1 LGFAPGYKVSM
12 DRIRIRGGHPLKGE
26 IPISGAKNAALKLM
40 AASLLTAEPLI
51 LANVPRL
58 ADVRAM
64 AELLIS
70 FGVAIQVN
78 MSPGFEGDT
87 MRLQARQ
94 ITSVFASYDMV
105 RKMRASFQVLAPL
118 LARSRDAKVSL
129 PGGCAIGAR
138 PVELHLAALEQMG
151 AKIDLSEGYVT
162 ARAPDGLNGAE
173 IVFPFVSVGATETA
187 MMAATLAKGI
197 TRIVNAAR
205 EPEISDLGNCLN
217 AMGAKVSGLGSS
229 EITVEGVTTLHGA
242 EYRVMPDR
250 IETGTYAIAAAI
262 AGGEVE
268 LVGALPE
275 TVASLLSILG
285 KSGAE
290 VTTTPRG
297 LKVTRNGSR
306 PHASDVTTAPYP
318 GFPTDL
324 QAQIMAL
331 MTVADGTSVVR
342 EKIFEN
348 RFMHV
353 PELARMGA
361 QVRIDGDTATV
372 RGVEKLKGAPVMAT
386 DLRAS
391 VSLVLAGLAAEGET
405 LVSRVYHLDRGFD
418 RLEEKLSRVGAD
430 IERVSE

>member
-1 LGFAPGYKVSM
+1 M
-12 DRIRIRGGHPLKGE
+12 DRIRIRGGHRLSGE

-40 AASLLTAEPLI
+40 AAALLTPDPLI
-51 LANVPRL
+51 LTNVPRL

-64 AELLIS
+64 AELLAS
-70 FGVAIQVN
+70 FGVNIQVTL
-78 MSPGFEGDT
+78 SGKFGDGDT
-87 MRLQARQ
+87 MRLEASN

-118 LARSRDAKVSL
+118 VARQREAKVSL

-138 PVELHLAALEQMG
+138 PVELHLNALEAMG
-151 AKIDLSEGYVT
+151 AKIDLAEGYVN
-162 ARAPDGLNGAE
+162 AMAPQGLHGAE
-173 IVFPFVSVGATETA
+173 IVFPFVSVGATETV
-187 MMAATLAKGI
+187 MMAATLAKGS
-197 TRIVNAAR
+197 TKIVNAAR
-205 EPEISDLGNCLN
+205 EPEITDLGNCLI
-217 AMGAKVSGLGSS
+217 AMGAEIWGLGSS
-229 EITVEGVTTLHGA
+229 EITVHGVERLHGA
-242 EYRVMPDR
+242 AYRVMPDR

-268 LVGALPE
+268 LIGAAPE
-275 TVASLLSILG
+275 TIASLNALLT

-290 VTTTPRG
+290 VAPTPRG
-297 LKVTRNGSR
+297 MKVHMNGVR

-331 MTVADGTSVVR
+331 MAVADGTSVIR

-372 RGVEKLKGAPVMAT
+372 RGVEKLKGAQVMAT

-405 LVSRVYHLDRGFD
+405 VVGRVYHLDRGFD
-418 RLEEKLSRVGAD
+418 RLEEKLSRAGAD
-430 IERVSE
+430 IARVSE

>member
-1 LGFAPGYKVSM
+1 M
-12 DRIRIRGGHPLKGE
+12 DRIRIRGGHRLSGE

-40 AASLLTAEPLI
+40 AASLLTAEPLV

-64 AELLIS
+64 AELLMS
-70 FGVAIQVN
+70 FGVGIQ
-78 MSPGFEGDT
+78 MTLSPHLGEGDT
-87 MRLQARQ
+87 IRLEAGE

-118 LARSRDAKVSL
+118 LARQGEAKVSL

-138 PVELHLAALEQMG
+138 PVELHLSALKQMG
-151 AKIDLSEGYVT
+151 ARVELVDGYVVAT
-162 ARAPDGLNGAE
+162 APGGLKGAE

-187 MMAATLAKGI
+187 MMAATLAEGV

-205 EPEISDLGNCLN
+205 EPEIVDLGKCLI
-217 AMGAKVSGLGSS
+217 AMGARITGLGAS
-229 EITVEGVTTLHGA
+229 EIVVEGVPVLHGA
-242 EYRVMPDR
+242 AYRVMPDR
-250 IETGTYAIAAAI
+250 IEAGTYAIAAAI

-268 LVGALPE
+268 LVGASHE
-275 TVASLLSILG
+275 TIASLLALL
-285 KSGAE
+285 SGSGVE
-290 VTTTPRG
+290 ISNTPRG
-297 LKVTRNGSR
+297 LKVAMNGSR
-306 PHASDVTTAPYP
+306 PRPSDVTTAPYP

-331 MTVADGTSVVR
+331 MTVADGTSVIR

-361 QVRIDGDTATV
+361 DVRIDGDTATV
-372 RGVEKLKGAPVMAT
+372 RGVTRLKGAPVMAT

-405 LVSRVYHLDRGFD
+405 MVGRVYHLDRGFD

-430 IERVSE
+430 ISRVPE

>member
-1 LGFAPGYKVSM
+1 M
-12 DRIRIRGGHPLKGE
+12 DRIRIRGGRPLKGE

-40 AASLLTAEPLI
+40 AASLLTADPLT

-64 AELLIS
+64 AELLMT
-70 FGVAIQVN
+70 FGVSIQIN
-78 MSPGFEGDT
+78 MSPRLGEGDA
-87 MRLQARQ
+87 MKLHAGS

-118 LARSRDAKVSL
+118 LARMGEAKVSL

-151 AKIDLSEGYVT
+151 AEIELSEGYVT
-162 ARAPDGLNGAE
+162 ATAPDGLKGAE

-187 MMAATLAKGI
+187 MTAATLAKGT

-217 AMGAKVSGLGSS
+217 AMGAKISGLGST
-229 EITVEGVTTLHGA
+229 EIVVEGVPSLHGA
-242 EYRVMPDR
+242 DYRVMPDR

-275 TVASLLSILG
+275 TVASLTSILA

-290 VTTTPRG
+290 VSVTPRG
-297 LKVTRNGSR
+297 VKVQMNGGR
-306 PHASDVTTAPYP
+306 PHAADVTTAPYP

-331 MTVADGTSVVR
+331 MTVADGTSVIR

-353 PELARMGA
+353 PELIRMGA

-372 RGVEKLKGAPVMAT
+372 RGVERLKGAPVMAT

-405 LVSRVYHLDRGFD
+405 IVARVYHLDRGFD

-430 IERVSE
+430 IARVSE

>member
-1 LGFAPGYKVSM
+1 M
-12 DRIRIRGGHPLKGE
+12 DRIRIRGGNPLKGE

-40 AASLLTAEPLI
+40 AAEPLT

-64 AELLIS
+64 AELLVS
-70 FGVAIQVN
+70 FGVGVQVT
-78 MSPGFEGDT
+78 MAARFGEGDT
-87 MRLQARQ
+87 MRLDARE

-118 LARSRDAKVSL
+118 LARQGEAKVSL

-138 PVELHLAALEQMG
+138 PVELHLNALEAMG
-151 AKIDLSEGYVT
+151 ASIELAEGYVT
-162 ARAPDGLNGAE
+162 AKAPGGLKGAE

-187 MMAATLAKGI
+187 MMAATLAKG
-197 TRIVNAAR
+197 TTKIVNAAR
-205 EPEISDLGNCLN
+205 EPEISDLGNCLI
-217 AMGAKVSGLGSS
+217 AMGAEIWGLGSS
-229 EITVEGVTTLHGA
+229 EITVVGVDKLHGA
-242 EYRVMPDR
+242 AHRVMADR
-250 IETGTYAIAAAI
+250 IEAGTYAIAAAI

-268 LVGALPE
+268 LVGASHD
-275 TVASLLSILG
+275 TIASLLSLLT

-290 VTTTPRG
+290 VSSTPRG
-297 LKVTRNGSR
+297 LKIHMNGAR
-306 PHASDVTTAPYP
+306 PRSVDVTTAPYP

-331 MTVADGTSVVR
+331 MAVADGTSVVK

-361 QVRIDGDTATV
+361 SVRIDGDTATV
-372 RGVEKLKGAPVMAT
+372 RGVEKLKGAQVMAT

-405 LVSRVYHLDRGFD
+405 NVGRIYHLDRGFD

-430 IERVSE
+430 IARVPE

>member
-1 LGFAPGYKVSM
+1 M
-12 DRIRIRGGHPLKGE
+12 DRIRIRGGRPLKGE

-40 AASLLTAEPLI
+40 AASLLTPEPLT
-51 LANVPRL
+51 LTNVPRL

-64 AELLIS
+64 AELLAA
-70 FGVAIQVN
+70 FGINIQVTL
-78 MSPGFEGDT
+78 SGQFGEGDT
-87 MRLQARQ
+87 MRLQARD

-105 RKMRASFQVLAPL
+105 RKMRASFQVLGPL
-118 LARSRDAKVSL
+118 VARMGKAKVSL

-138 PVELHLAALEQMG
+138 PVELHLNALEQMG
-151 AKIDLSEGYVT
+151 AKIDLAEGYVT
-162 ARAPDGLNGAE
+162 ATAPDGLKGTE
-173 IVFPFVSVGATETA
+173 IVFPFVSVGATETV
-187 MMAATLAKGI
+187 MMAATLARGR

-205 EPEISDLGNCLN
+205 EPEITDLGNCLV
-217 AMGAKVSGLGSS
+217 AMGAEIWGLGSS
-229 EITVEGVTTLHGA
+229 EITIEGVSSLHGA
-242 EYRVMPDR
+242 AHRVMADR

-275 TVASLLSILG
+275 TIASLTALLT

-290 VTTTPRG
+290 VSTGARG
-297 LKVTRNGSR
+297 MKIRMNGGR
-306 PHASDVTTAPYP
+306 PHAADVTTAPYP

-331 MTVADGTSVVR
+331 LTVADGTSVIR

-405 LVSRVYHLDRGFD
+405 FVSRVYHLDRGFD

-430 IERVSE
+430 IARVSE

>member
-1 LGFAPGYKVSM
+1 
-12 DRIRIRGGHPLKGE
+12 
-26 IPISGAKNAALKLM
+26 
-40 AASLLTAEPLI
+40 
-51 LANVPRL
+51 
-58 ADVRAM
+58 M
-64 AELLIS
+64 AELLAA
-70 FGVAIQVN
+70 FGINIQVTL
-78 MSPGFEGDT
+78 SGQFGEGDT
-87 MRLQARQ
+87 MRLQARD

-105 RKMRASFQVLAPL
+105 RKMRASFQVLGPL
-118 LARSRDAKVSL
+118 VARMGKAKVSL

-138 PVELHLAALEQMG
+138 PVELHLNALEQMG
-151 AKIDLSEGYVT
+151 AKIDLAEGYVT
-162 ARAPDGLNGAE
+162 ATAPDGLKGAD

-187 MMAATLAKGI
+187 MMAATLARGR

-205 EPEISDLGNCLN
+205 EPEITDLGNCLI
-217 AMGAKVSGLGSS
+217 AMGAEIWGLGSS
-229 EITVEGVTTLHGA
+229 EITIGGVEKLHGA
-242 EYRVMPDR
+242 AHRVMADR

-275 TVASLLSILG
+275 TIASLTALLT

-290 VTTTPRG
+290 VSTGTRG
-297 LKVTRNGSR
+297 MKVRMNGGR
-306 PHASDVTTAPYP
+306 PHAADVTTAPYP

-331 MTVADGTSVVR
+331 LTVADGTSVIR

-430 IERVSE
+430 IARVSE

>member
-1 LGFAPGYKVSM
+1 M
-12 DRIRIRGGHPLKGE
+12 DRIRIRGGRPLKGQ

-40 AASLLTAEPLI
+40 AASILTPEPLT
-51 LANVPRL
+51 LTNVPRL

-64 AELLIS
+64 AELLAA
-70 FGVAIQVN
+70 FGINIQVTL
-78 MSPGFEGDT
+78 SGQFGEGDT
-87 MRLQARQ
+87 MRLQAKD

-118 LARSRDAKVSL
+118 VARMGRAKVSL

-138 PVELHLAALEQMG
+138 PVELHLNALEQMG
-151 AKIDLSEGYVT
+151 ARIELAEGYVT
-162 ARAPDGLNGAE
+162 ATAPDGLRGAE

-187 MMAATLAKGI
+187 MMAATLAKGRS
-197 TRIVNAAR
+197 RIVNAAR
-205 EPEISDLGNCLN
+205 EPEITDLGNCLI
-217 AMGAKVSGLGSS
+217 AMGAEIWGLGSS
-229 EITVEGVTTLHGA
+229 EITIEGVEKLHGA
-242 EYRVMPDR
+242 AHRVMADR

-275 TVASLLSILG
+275 TVASLTALLT
-285 KSGAE
+285 KSGAQ
-290 VTTTPRG
+290 VTTGPRG
-297 LKVTRNGSR
+297 MTVHMNGGQ
-306 PHASDVTTAPYP
+306 PHAVDVTTAPYP

-331 MTVADGTSVVR
+331 MTVADGTSVIR

-361 QVRIDGDTATV
+361 QIRIDGDIATV

-405 LVSRVYHLDRGFD
+405 LVSRIYHLDRGFD

-430 IERVSE
+430 IARVSE

>member
-1 LGFAPGYKVSM
+1 M
-12 DRIRIRGGHPLKGE
+12 DRIRIRGGRRLSGE

-40 AASLLTAEPLI
+40 AASLLTPEPLI
-51 LANVPRL
+51 LGNVPRL

-70 FGVAIQVN
+70 FGVTIQVS
-78 MSPGFEGDT
+78 MSPGFEGDRMT
-87 MRLQARQ
+87 LQAKE

-118 LARSRDAKVSL
+118 LARKGEAKVSL

-138 PVELHLAALEQMG
+138 PVELHLSALEQMG
-151 AKIDLSEGYVT
+151 AHVELADGYVLAT
-162 ARAPDGLNGAE
+162 APGGLKGAE

-187 MMAATLAKGI
+187 MMAATLAKGT

-205 EPEISDLGNCLN
+205 EPEISDLAHCLI
-217 AMGAKVSGLGSS
+217 AMGARISGHGSS
-229 EITVEGVTTLHGA
+229 EITVEGVAALKGA
-242 EYRVMPDR
+242 EHRVMPDR
-250 IETGTYAIAAAI
+250 IEAGTYAIATAI
-262 AGGEVE
+262 AGGDVE

-275 TVASLLSILG
+275 TIASLSAILN

-290 VTTTPRG
+290 VTQTARGVKVRMNGGHPR
-297 LKVTRNGSR
+297 
-306 PHASDVTTAPYP
+306 AADVTTAPYP

-331 MTVADGTSVVR
+331 MAVADGTSVIR

-361 QVRIDGDTATV
+361 QIRIDGDTATV
-372 RGVEKLKGAPVMAT
+372 RGVAKLKGAPVMAT

-391 VSLVLAGLAAEGET
+391 VSLVLAGLVADGET
-405 LVSRVYHLDRGFD
+405 TVSRVYHLDRGFD
-418 RLEEKLSRVGAD
+418 RLEDKLSHVGAD
-430 IERVSE
+430 ISRVSE

>member
-1 LGFAPGYKVSM
+1 M
-12 DRIRIRGGHPLKGE
+12 DRIRIRGGRPLKGE

-40 AASLLTAEPLI
+40 AASLLTPEPLT
-51 LANVPRL
+51 LTNVPRL

-64 AELLIS
+64 AELLAA
-70 FGVAIQVN
+70 FGINIQVTL
-78 MSPGFEGDT
+78 SGQFGEGDT
-87 MRLQARQ
+87 MRLQAKD

-105 RKMRASFQVLAPL
+105 RKMRASFQVLGPL
-118 LARSRDAKVSL
+118 VARMGKAKVSL

-138 PVELHLAALEQMG
+138 PVELHLNALEQMG
-151 AKIDLSEGYVT
+151 AKIDLAEGYVT
-162 ARAPDGLNGAE
+162 ATAAGALKGAD

-187 MMAATLAKGI
+187 MMAATLAKGR

-205 EPEISDLGNCLN
+205 EPEITDLGNCLVS
-217 AMGAKVSGLGSS
+217 MGAEIWGLGSS
-229 EITVEGVTTLHGA
+229 EITIEGVEKLHGA
-242 EYRVMPDR
+242 AHRVMPDR

-275 TVASLLSILG
+275 TIASLTALLT

-290 VTTTPRG
+290 VSTGARG
-297 LKVTRNGSR
+297 IKIRMNGGR
-306 PHASDVTTAPYP
+306 PHAADVTTAPYP

-331 MTVADGTSVVR
+331 LTVADGTSVIR

-430 IERVSE
+430 IARVSE

>member
-1 LGFAPGYKVSM
+1 M

-40 AASLLTAEPLI
+40 AASLLTAEPLT

-64 AELLIS
+64 AELLMT
-70 FGVAIQVN
+70 FGVTIQVT
-78 MSPGFEGDT
+78 MSPNLGAGDT
-87 MRLQARQ
+87 MRLQARE

-118 LARSRDAKVSL
+118 LARAHEAKVSL

-138 PVELHLAALEQMG
+138 PVELHLSALEQMG
-151 AKIDLSEGYVT
+151 ARIELSEGYVT
-162 ARAPDGLNGAE
+162 AKAPDGLKGAE

-187 MMAATLAKGI
+187 MMAATLAKG
-197 TRIVNAAR
+197 TTKIVNAAR
-205 EPEISDLGNCLN
+205 EPEISDLGHCLN

-229 EITVEGVTTLHGA
+229 EIIIEGVSALHGA
-242 EYRVMPDR
+242 DYPVMPDR

-275 TVASLLSILG
+275 TIASLLSLLT

-297 LKVTRNGSR
+297 LKVHMNGGR
-306 PHASDVTTAPYP
+306 PHAADVTTAPYP

-331 MTVADGTSVVR
+331 LTVADGTSVIR

-430 IERVSE
+430 IARVSE

>member
-1 LGFAPGYKVSM
+1 M

-40 AASLLTAEPLI
+40 AASLLTADPLS

-64 AELLIS
+64 AELLMS
-70 FGVAIQVN
+70 FGVSIQVN
-78 MSPGFEGDT
+78 MSPGLGEGDL
-87 MRLQARQ
+87 MKLQARQ

-118 LARSRDAKVSL
+118 LARQGEAKVSL

-138 PVELHLAALEQMG
+138 PVELHLSALQAMG
-151 AKIDLSEGYVT
+151 AKIDLAEGYVT
-162 ARAPDGLNGAE
+162 ATAPGGLKGAE

-187 MMAATLAKGI
+187 MMAASLAKG
-197 TRIVNAAR
+197 TTKIVNAAR
-205 EPEISDLGNCLN
+205 EPEISDLGNCLI
-217 AMGAKVSGLGSS
+217 AMGAKISGLGSS
-229 EITVEGVTTLHGA
+229 EITVEGVSSLHGA
-242 EYRVMPDR
+242 DYRVMPDR
-250 IETGTYAIAAAI
+250 IEAGTYAIAVAI

-268 LVGALPE
+268 LVGASAD
-275 TVASLLSILG
+275 TIASLTSLLV

-290 VTTTPRG
+290 VSVTPRG
-297 LKVTRNGSR
+297 VKVHMNGAR
-306 PHASDVTTAPYP
+306 PHAGDVTTAPYP

-331 MTVADGTSVVR
+331 LAVADGTSVIR

-372 RGVEKLKGAPVMAT
+372 RGVEKLKGAPVMVT

-405 LVSRVYHLDRGFD
+405 SVSRVYHLDRGFD

-430 IERVSE
+430 IARVSE

>member
-1 LGFAPGYKVSM
+1 M

-40 AASLLTAEPLI
+40 AASLLTAEPLT

-64 AELLIS
+64 AELLMT
-70 FGVAIQVN
+70 FGVTIQVN
-78 MSPGFEGDT
+78 MSPNLGEGDT
-87 MRLQARQ
+87 MRLQARE

-118 LARSRDAKVSL
+118 LARAHEAKVSL

-138 PVELHLAALEQMG
+138 PVELHLSALEQMG
-151 AKIDLSEGYVT
+151 ARIELSEGYVSAT
-162 ARAPDGLNGAE
+162 APDGLKGAE

-187 MMAATLAKGI
+187 MMAATLAKG
-197 TRIVNAAR
+197 TTKIVNAAR
-205 EPEISDLGNCLN
+205 EPEISDLGHCLI
-217 AMGAKVSGLGSS
+217 AMGAKISGLGST
-229 EITVEGVTTLHGA
+229 EITVEGVSALHGA

-250 IETGTYAIAAAI
+250 IEAGTYAIAAAI
-262 AGGEVE
+262 SGGDVE

-275 TVASLLSILG
+275 TIASLSSILA
-285 KSGAE
+285 KSGAD
-290 VTTTPRG
+290 VTITPRG
-297 LKVTRNGSR
+297 LKVHMNGAR

-331 MTVADGTSVVR
+331 MTVADGTSVIR

-405 LVSRVYHLDRGFD
+405 VVSRVYHLDRGFD

-430 IERVSE
+430 IARVSE

>member
-1 LGFAPGYKVSM
+1 M
-12 DRIRIRGGHPLKGE
+12 DRIRIRGGRPLSGE

-40 AASLLTAEPLI
+40 AASLLTPEPLV
-51 LANVPRL
+51 LTNVPRL

-64 AELLIS
+64 SELLIS
-70 FGVAIQVN
+70 FGVTIQIF
-78 MSPGFEGDT
+78 MSPGFEGDRMT
-87 MRLQARQ
+87 LQARE

-118 LARSRDAKVSL
+118 LARTGEAKVSL

-151 AKIDLSEGYVT
+151 AKVELVDGYVVAT
-162 ARAPDGLNGAE
+162 APGGLKGAE

-187 MMAATLAKGI
+187 MMAASLARGTTK
-197 TRIVNAAR
+197 IVNAAR
-205 EPEISDLGNCLN
+205 EPEISDLGHCLI
-217 AMGAKVSGLGSS
+217 AMGAKISGLGSS
-229 EITVEGVTTLHGA
+229 EITVEGVPHLSGTEH
-242 EYRVMPDR
+242 RVMPDR

-275 TVASLLSILG
+275 TIASLTALLS

-290 VTTTPRG
+290 VTHTPRG
-297 LKVTRNGSR
+297 LKVHMNGGR
-306 PHASDVTTAPYP
+306 PHAADVTTAPYP

-331 MTVADGTSVVR
+331 MAVADGTSVIS

-372 RGVEKLKGAPVMAT
+372 RGVEKLKGAQVMAT

-405 LVSRVYHLDRGFD
+405 IVSRVYHLDRGFD
-418 RLEEKLSRVGAD
+418 RLEQKLSRVGAD
-430 IERVSE
+430 IARVPE

>member
-1 LGFAPGYKVSM
+1 M
-12 DRIRIRGGHPLKGE
+12 DRIRIRGGRPLKGE

-40 AASLLTAEPLI
+40 AASLLTAEPLT

-64 AELLIS
+64 AELLMT
-70 FGVAIQVN
+70 FGITIQVN
-78 MSPGFEGDT
+78 MSPNLGEGDT
-87 MRLQARQ
+87 MRLQAQ
-94 ITSVFASYDMV
+94 KITSVFASYDQV

-118 LARSRDAKVSL
+118 VAREREAKVSL

-138 PVELHLAALEQMG
+138 PVELHLSALEQMG
-151 AKIDLSEGYVT
+151 AKIELSEGYVT
-162 ARAPDGLNGAE
+162 ARAPDGLKGAE

-187 MMAATLAKGI
+187 MMAATLAKG
-197 TRIVNAAR
+197 TTKIVNAAR
-205 EPEISDLGNCLN
+205 EPEISDLGHCLN

-229 EITVEGVTTLHGA
+229 EITVEGVANLHGA
-242 EYRVMPDR
+242 DYRVMPDR

-275 TVASLLSILG
+275 TIASLTSILA

-290 VTTTPRG
+290 VTVTPRG
-297 LKVTRNGSR
+297 LKVHMNGAR
-306 PHASDVTTAPYP
+306 PRASDVTTAPYP

-331 MTVADGTSVVR
+331 LTVADGTSVIR

-430 IERVSE
+430 IARVSE

>member
-1 LGFAPGYKVSM
+1 M
-12 DRIRIRGGHPLKGE
+12 DRIRIRGGRPLKGE

-40 AASLLTAEPLI
+40 AAALLTAEPLT
-51 LANVPRL
+51 LTNVPRL

-64 AELLIS
+64 AELLAS
-70 FGVAIQVN
+70 FGVDVRVTLAG
-78 MSPGFEGDT
+78 GFGEGDT
-87 MRLQARQ
+87 MRLEARD

-118 LARSRDAKVSL
+118 VSRMGKAKVSL

-138 PVELHLAALEQMG
+138 PVELHLNALQTMG
-151 AKIDLSEGYVT
+151 ARIELAEGYVN
-162 ARAPDGLNGAE
+162 ASAPDGLSGAE

-187 MMAATLAKGI
+187 MMAATLAKG
-197 TRIVNAAR
+197 TTCIVNAAR
-205 EPEISDLGNCLN
+205 EPEISDLGHCLI
-217 AMGAKVSGLGSS
+217 AMGAEIWGLGSS
-229 EITVEGVTTLHGA
+229 EITIQGVEKLHGA
-242 EYRVMPDR
+242 AHRVMPDR
-250 IETGTYAIAAAI
+250 IEAGTYAIAAAI

-268 LVGALPE
+268 LLGASHD
-275 TVASLLSILG
+275 TIASLLSLLT
-285 KSGAE
+285 KSGAD

-297 LKVTRNGSR
+297 IKVHMNGAR
-306 PHASDVTTAPYP
+306 PRSADVTTAPFP

-331 MTVADGTSVVR
+331 MTVADGTSVVK

-361 QVRIDGDTATV
+361 DVRIDGDTATV
-372 RGVEKLKGAPVMAT
+372 RGVAKLKGAQVMAT

-391 VSLVLAGLAAEGET
+391 VSLVLAGLAAQGET
-405 LVSRVYHLDRGFD
+405 NVSRIYHLDRGFD

-430 IERVSE
+430 ISRVPE

>member
-1 LGFAPGYKVSM
+1 M
-12 DRIRIRGGHPLKGE
+12 DRIRIRGGRPLKGE

-40 AASLLTAEPLI
+40 AASLLTAEPLT

-64 AELLIS
+64 AELLMT
-70 FGVAIQVN
+70 FGVTIQVN
-78 MSPGFEGDT
+78 MSPGLGEGDT
-87 MRLQARQ
+87 MRLQAQ
-94 ITSVFASYDMV
+94 EITSAFASYDMV

-118 LARSRDAKVSL
+118 LARAREAKVSL

-151 AKIDLSEGYVT
+151 AKIELSEGYVT
-162 ARAPDGLNGAE
+162 AKAPDGLKGAE

-187 MMAATLAKGI
+187 MMAATLAKGR

-217 AMGAKVSGLGSS
+217 AMGARVSGLGSS
-229 EITVEGVTTLHGA
+229 EITVEGVSALHGA

-262 AGGEVE
+262 CGGEVE

-275 TVASLLSILG
+275 TIASLTSILA

-297 LKVTRNGSR
+297 LKVHMNGAR

-331 MTVADGTSVVR
+331 MTVADGTSVIR

-348 RFMHV
+348 RFMHL

-405 LVSRVYHLDRGFD
+405 TVARVYHLDRGFD

-430 IERVSE
+430 IARVSE

>member
-1 LGFAPGYKVSM
+1 M

-40 AASLLTAEPLI
+40 AASLLTPEPLT
-51 LANVPRL
+51 LTNVPRL

-64 AELLIS
+64 AELLAA
-70 FGVAIQVN
+70 FGINIQVTL
-78 MSPGFEGDT
+78 SGQFGEGDT
-87 MRLQARQ
+87 MRLQARD

-105 RKMRASFQVLAPL
+105 RKMRASFQVLGPL
-118 LARSRDAKVSL
+118 VARMGKAKVSL

-138 PVELHLAALEQMG
+138 PVELHLNALEQMG
-151 AKIDLSEGYVT
+151 AKIDLAEGYVT
-162 ARAPDGLNGAE
+162 ATALDGLKGAE

-187 MMAATLAKGI
+187 MMAATLARGR

-205 EPEISDLGNCLN
+205 EPEITDLGNCLM
-217 AMGAKVSGLGSS
+217 AMGAEIWGLGSS
-229 EITVEGVTTLHGA
+229 EITIEGVEKLHGA
-242 EYRVMPDR
+242 AHRVMPDR

-275 TVASLLSILG
+275 TIAALTALLT

-290 VTTTPRG
+290 VSTTARG
-297 LKVTRNGSR
+297 MKVHMNGGR
-306 PHASDVTTAPYP
+306 PHAADVTTAPYP

-331 MTVADGTSVVR
+331 LTVADGTSVIR

-430 IERVSE
+430 IARVSE

>member
-1 LGFAPGYKVSM
+1 M
-12 DRIRIRGGHPLKGE
+12 DRIRIRGGRPLKGE

-40 AASLLTAEPLI
+40 AAALLTAEPLT
-51 LANVPRL
+51 LTNVPRL

-64 AELLIS
+64 AELLAS
-70 FGVAIQVN
+70 FGVDVRVTLAG
-78 MSPGFEGDT
+78 GFGEGDT
-87 MRLQARQ
+87 MRLEARD

-118 LARSRDAKVSL
+118 VSRMGKAKVSL

-138 PVELHLAALEQMG
+138 PVELHLNALQTMG
-151 AKIDLSEGYVT
+151 ARIELAEGYVN
-162 ARAPDGLNGAE
+162 ASAPDGLSGAE

-187 MMAATLAKGI
+187 MMAATLAKGK
-197 TRIVNAAR
+197 TCIVNAAR
-205 EPEISDLGNCLN
+205 EPEISDLGHCLI
-217 AMGAKVSGLGSS
+217 AMGAEIWGLGSS
-229 EITVEGVTTLHGA
+229 EITIQGVEKLHGA
-242 EYRVMPDR
+242 AHRVMPDR
-250 IETGTYAIAAAI
+250 IEAGTYAIAAAI

-268 LVGALPE
+268 LLGASHD
-275 TVASLLSILG
+275 TIASLLSLLT
-285 KSGAE
+285 KSGAD

-297 LKVTRNGSR
+297 IKVHMNGAR
-306 PHASDVTTAPYP
+306 PRSADVTTAPFP

-331 MTVADGTSVVR
+331 MTVADGTSVVK

-361 QVRIDGDTATV
+361 DVRIDGDTATV
-372 RGVEKLKGAPVMAT
+372 RGVAKLKGAQVMAT

-391 VSLVLAGLAAEGET
+391 VSLVLAGLAAQGET
-405 LVSRVYHLDRGFD
+405 NVSRIYHLDRGFD

-430 IERVSE
+430 ISRVPE